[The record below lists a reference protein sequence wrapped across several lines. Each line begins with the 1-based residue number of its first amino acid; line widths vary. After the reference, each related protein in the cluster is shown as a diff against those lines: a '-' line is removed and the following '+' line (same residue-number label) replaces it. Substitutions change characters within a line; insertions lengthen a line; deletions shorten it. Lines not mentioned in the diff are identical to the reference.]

1 MATLER
7 PNILLIMGS
16 VRAGRRC
23 PQIAAW
29 VISLADKSGQ
39 FAFEI
44 VDLKEWHLPFGDE
57 PGIPAK
63 GIYTHDHTKA
73 WSAKIAGADGF
84 VIVSPQYNWGYPAAL
99 KNALDHLYQEWSGK
113 PLVIVT
119 YGGRG
124 GGKCAEQLRQ
134 VATGLNM
141 RPVDTM
147 PAITVARK
155 AIENDTP
162 QNLEDLQPCEASV
175 QQALAE
181 MNTLLAAARGAT
193 E

>member
-63 GIYTHDHTKA
+63 GVYMHDHTKA

-84 VIVSPQYNWGYPAAL
+84 VIVSPQYNWGYPAVL
-99 KNALDHLYQEWSGK
+99 KNALDHLYKEWTGK

-134 VATGLNM
+134 VAAGLNM

-147 PAITVARK
+147 PAITVARE

-162 QNLEDLQPCEASV
+162 QSPEDLQPFEASV

-181 MNTLLAAARGAT
+181 FNALFAAAGTAT

>member
-1 MATLER
+1 MTFLKR

-29 VISLADKSGQ
+29 VISLANKSGQ
-39 FAFEI
+39 LACDI
-44 VDLKEWHLPFGDE
+44 VDLKDWHLPFGDE
-57 PGIPAK
+57 PGIPAR
-63 GIYTHDHTKA
+63 GAYMHDHTKA

-84 VIVSPQYNWGYPAAL
+84 VIVSPQYNWGYPAVL
-99 KNALDHLYQEWSGK
+99 KNALDHLYKEWTGK

-134 VATGLNM
+134 VAAGLNM

-147 PAITVARK
+147 PAITVARE

-162 QNLEDLQPCEASV
+162 QSPEDLQPFEASV

-181 MNTLLAAARGAT
+181 LNALLAAAGTAT

>member
-1 MATLER
+1 MGTHER
-7 PNILLIMGS
+7 PTILLIMGS

-29 VISLADKSGQ
+29 VISLANKSGQ
-39 FAFEI
+39 FACDI
-44 VDLKEWHLPFGDE
+44 VDLKDWHLPFGDE

-63 GIYTHDHTKA
+63 GVYMHDHTKA

-84 VIVSPQYNWGYPAAL
+84 VIVSPQYNWGYPAVL
-99 KNALDHLYQEWSGK
+99 KNALDHLYKEWTGK

-134 VATGLNM
+134 VAAGLNM
-141 RPVDTM
+141 RPVDTV
-147 PAITVARK
+147 PAITVARE

-162 QNLEDLQPCEASV
+162 QSPEDLQPFEASV

-181 MNTLLAAARGAT
+181 LNALLAAAGTAT